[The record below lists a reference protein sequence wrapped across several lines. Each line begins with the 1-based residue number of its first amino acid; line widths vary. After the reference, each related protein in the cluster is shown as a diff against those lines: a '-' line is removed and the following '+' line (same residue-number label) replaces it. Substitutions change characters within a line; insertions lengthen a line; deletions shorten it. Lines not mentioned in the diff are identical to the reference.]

1 MLSMNEIKSL
11 DLEISSFCIASC
23 PMCPRNFQGMKY
35 NAGYPV
41 TNITIDDFKR
51 VFSQTFVK
59 QLDYVKF
66 NGNFGDF
73 NMNPHS
79 ADILMYLREHN
90 PKAKFEV
97 HTNGSSRN
105 TEFWSSLVETDPV
118 IFFDIDGLEDTHSR
132 HRIGTSFEK
141 ILLNAQSFIDAG
153 GRAVW
158 KMIVFDHNRHQV
170 EDCRGLAKELGFVD
184 FQILNDGR
192 DDAYVFDDEGNTAY
206 VIGKPSH
213 PPVDNASTLMRW
225 KREDYRANTEY
236 IKKPKNKINCMAKKN
251 NRIYMSSN
259 GDLYPCCW
267 LGFSPKTYDEE
278 LYIGNDQ
285 LKALMENVQNNAIT
299 HGLENAIGWFNL
311 IEESWSKKTFKDG
324 KLYRCDMYCGKN

>member
-1 MLSMNEIKSL
+1 
-11 DLEISSFCIASC
+11 
-23 PMCPRNFQGMKY
+23 
-35 NAGYPV
+35 
-41 TNITIDDFKR
+41 
-51 VFSQTFVK
+51 
-59 QLDYVKF
+59 
-66 NGNFGDF
+66 
-73 NMNPHS
+73 
-79 ADILMYLREHN
+79 
-90 PKAKFEV
+90 
-97 HTNGSSRN
+97 
-105 TEFWSSLVETDPV
+105 
-118 IFFDIDGLEDTHSR
+118 
-132 HRIGTSFEK
+132 
-141 ILLNAQSFIDAG
+141 
-153 GRAVW
+153 
-158 KMIVFDHNRHQV
+158 
-170 EDCRGLAKELGFVD
+170 
-184 FQILNDGR
+184 
-192 DDAYVFDDEGNTAY
+192 